1 MQLTLGG
8 VLSAEDLN
16 QAQMLVS
23 QLSWRDG
30 TETAGE
36 TARAVKNNRQADLSS
51 RTGTKLKA
59 LLEKAIHTH
68 PVLNAAARPKRFSP
82 LLVSRT
88 EAGGGYGAHIDNAL
102 MGRGADRLRTDLSF
116 TLFLSEPGSYEG
128 GDLVID
134 QAGATQ
140 SIKAQAGDLFLYPS
154 TTLHAVAPVTQGVR
168 LACVG
173 WIESAVPDPMEREIL
188 YDLENLRAT
197 LKGQLSAQSAE
208 LLTLSKVYSNL
219 IRRFAR

>member
-8 VLSAEDLN
+8 VLSAETLN
-16 QAQMLVS
+16 QAQTLVS
-23 QLSWRDG
+23 QLTWRNG
-30 TETAGE
+30 AETAGE
-36 TARAVKNNRQADLSS
+36 TARAVKHNLQADLSS
-51 RTGTKLKA
+51 RAGAKLKA
-59 LLEKAIHTH
+59 LLEKAIHAH

-88 EAGGGYGAHIDNAL
+88 EDGGGYGAHIDNAL
-102 MGRGADRLRTDLSF
+102 MGGGPDRLRTDLSF
-116 TLFLSEPGSYEG
+116 TLFLSDPGTYEG
-128 GDLVID
+128 GKLIID

-154 TTLHAVAPVTQGVR
+154 TTLHAVSPVTQGVR
-168 LACVG
+168 LVCVG
-173 WIESAVPDPMEREIL
+173 WIESAVPDAMEREIL
-188 YDLENLRAT
+188 YDLENLRAS
-197 LKGQLSAQSAE
+197 LKGQLPAQSAE

>member
-8 VLSAEDLN
+8 VLDAELLD
-16 QAQMLVS
+16 QARTLVS
-23 QLSWRDG
+23 QVSWRDG
-30 TETAGE
+30 AETAGA
-36 TARAVKNNRQADLSS
+36 TAKAVKNNLQADLGS
-51 RTGTKLKA
+51 RTGSKLKV

-82 LLVSRT
+82 ILISRT
-88 EAGGGYGAHIDNAL
+88 ENGGGYGAHVDNAL

-116 TLFLSEPGSYEG
+116 TLFLSEPDSYEG
-128 GDLVID
+128 GELVID

-140 SIKAQAGDLFLYPS
+140 SIKGQAGDLFLYPS
-154 TTLHAVAPVTQGVR
+154 TTLHAVAPVTNGIRMV
-168 LACVG
+168 CIG
-173 WIESAVPDPMEREIL
+173 WIESAVPDAMDREIL
-188 YDLENLRAT
+188 FDLENLRT
-197 LKGQLSAQSAE
+197 SLNGQLPAQSAE